1 MKAFECPHCGAQM
14 TYDIAKKVMSCAY
27 CGSEIRR
34 EEYQEYLDK
43 NRLYTTNE
51 LVCPQ
56 CGAAVLSYD
65 DTISSFC
72 SYCGSPVAFTKRIV
86 EDSKPDGIIPFA
98 VTKEEA
104 SEKYRKKLKDTGFAP
119 RWLLEGGGTE
129 KLIGLYIPYYVFDAS
144 ASGHGK
150 SKGENRTTS
159 GNSTIVREYEME
171 YDLDASYS
179 GTRFD
184 AAEAFPDCMSESVD
198 TFDPEKALDFET
210 SYLAG
215 FYADGGNVSEKVY
228 ADVVEQLVVN
238 DIRSRTYK
246 HDGIS
251 FRASTVTPEVE
262 IRSKKILF
270 PVWLHTYRKGDRISY
285 AAINGQNG
293 DVAAEIPADKGRYL
307 KYSLIVAAVLAS
319 ILNLFLTIPPTPFLI
334 VSEIILLLFG
344 FSLRKL
350 TGDVYVRENHLDDL
364 GKIGAE
370 NLSRAASPD
379 GAATGSAKT
388 SPLSFRVPAS
398 VRLKGWWR
406 TLVGLAVVAAVLL
419 SGTVIDS
426 VFYGA
431 AAFNIVLALW
441 SVFDLLKE
449 QRLLASRD
457 VPIFTM
463 KRGGDGNA

>member
-14 TYDIAKKVMSCAY
+14 TYDIAKKVMSCEY
-27 CGSEIRR
+27 CGSEILR

-56 CGAAVLSYD
+56 CGTAVLSYD
-65 DTISSFC
+65 DTIASFC

-86 EDSKPDGIIPFA
+86 EDARPDGIIPFT

-104 SEKYRKKLKDTGFAP
+104 AEKYRKKLKDTGFAP
-119 RWLLEGGGTE
+119 KWLLEKGGEE
-129 KLIGLYIPYYVFDAS
+129 KMIGLYIPYYVFGAD

-150 SKGENRTTS
+150 NRGESRTS
-159 GNSTIVREYEME
+159 AGSDTIVREYEME
-171 YDLDASYS
+171 YDLTAAYR

-184 AAEAFPDCMSESVD
+184 AAEAFPDCMSETVD
-198 TFDPEKALDFET
+198 TFDPKKAREFET

-215 FYADGGNVSEKVY
+215 FYADGGNVDEKVY
-228 ADVVEQLVVN
+228 ADVVAELVTK
-238 DIRSRTYK
+238 DIQGSSFT
-246 HDGIS
+246 HDGIKFKTS
-251 FRASTVTPEVE
+251 GISPEIR

-307 KYSLIVAAVLAS
+307 KYSLILAAVFAS
-319 ILNLFLTIPPTPFLI
+319 ILNLFLTISPAPFLI
-334 VSEIILLLFG
+334 VSEIILLAFG
-344 FSLRKL
+344 LYLRKL
-350 TGDVYVRENHLDDL
+350 TGDVYLRENHLDDL
-364 GKIGAE
+364 GKIG
-370 NLSRAASPD
+370 SAALPSSGSPESP
-379 GAATGSAKT
+379 AAAPEKS

-398 VRLKGWWR
+398 VRLKGWWK
-406 TLVGLAVVAAVLL
+406 TLVGLAAAVAVAA

-426 VFYGA
+426 VIYGV
-431 AAFNIVLALW
+431 AAFTIALTLW
-441 SVFDLLKE
+441 SVFDLLRA

-463 KRGGDGNA
+463 KRGGDTNA